1 MANKD
6 VLKLLAGF
14 RRFRERYFLQT
25 NSLYS
30 RLSVRGQSPKTLIIA
45 CSDSRVDPAIIT
57 SADPGELF
65 VVRNVANLVPPFE
78 TSDGFHGVSSA
89 IEFAVVNL
97 KVDNII
103 ILGHRQCGGIR
114 SLMLETEAN
123 RQKGFVSS
131 WMQIASDAKERVLL
145 RAKTEPMDEE
155 ALCRCGEMEAIK
167 TSVRNLRTF
176 PFVVEAVRDRGLNLL
191 GIYFDLENGDICEWN
206 ESDDKFDMIDLKRW
220 HGDVVPG

>member
-14 RRFRERYFLQT
+14 RRFRERYFLQP

-30 RLSVRGQSPKTLIIA
+30 KLSVRGQSPKTLVIG

-57 SADPGELF
+57 SADPGDLF

-78 TSDGFHGVSSA
+78 TSVGFHGVSSA

-97 KVDNII
+97 KVENVIV
-103 ILGHRQCGGIR
+103 LGHRQCGGIR
-114 SLMLETEAN
+114 ALIMDDGSS
-123 RQKGFVSS
+123 RQKGFVQS
-131 WMQIASDAKERVLL
+131 WMQIAVDARERVMK
-145 RAKTEPMDEE
+145 RAETEPMDEE

-167 TSVRNLRTF
+167 TSIRNLRTF
-176 PFVVEAVRDRGLNLL
+176 PFVVDAVKERGMNLL

-206 ESDDKFDMIDLKRW
+206 ESVDKFETIDLKEW
-220 HGDVVPG
+220 HGDAVPR